1 MTVLH
6 LRGVFLPDESERDAW
21 VVDGRLTFETYRGA
35 ADTVVAAGWI
45 LPGLVDAH
53 CHVGVALDGEHVA
66 DAEGQARQAEADR
79 DRARCCCATP
89 GHRSTTRACSGV
101 RTSRG

>member
-66 DAEGQARQAEADR
+66 DAEGAGTTGGGDR
-79 DRARCCCATP
+79 DAGALLLRDAGSPVDNTRVQRREDLP
-89 GHRSTTRACSGV
+89 G
-101 RTSRG
+101 

>member
-79 DRARCCCATP
+79 DAGALLLRDAGSPVDNTRRAA
-89 GHRSTTRACSGV
+89 A
-101 RTSRG
+101 